1 MAEFNLEVEMT
12 ARVGNLEAAFRE
24 MQAEA
29 DKTAGKMEQSG
40 EAGATGIGKIA
51 VAAAAV
57 AASMA
62 ALELATGL
70 AGAAMSLF
78 SGDSEK
84 VRASLS
90 SLPIIGGL
98 ITKFY
103 ELGDAME
110 YASQAAQSQREQ
122 LLLLEFAAKDAA
134 ASIRILRDEI
144 EDMELRAKRE
154 GKSELE
160 IAVEVYEKR
169 TELIRKEKFEKLD
182 AIEAEYKARR
192 DALSEL
198 NLDAEREF
206 QLFEELRASRHAERR
221 AVTENHERDLEILSK
236 QLGATK
242 KAAEEAED
250 LRLQTIETE
259 AEAKKK
265 ADQEAFKQ
273 RMEDEALRL
282 AAQMSGLAKVEQA
295 RKEAAK
301 AEKARREEI
310 AENEA
315 AARKKMG
322 EIQKKIDEERAS
334 ALEAIQG
341 MTGTF
346 DTAGGS
352 FTTGVKAQLDNSK
365 ILNKLSEESR
375 DFLAQI
381 VQNTARMV
389 TGVGGF
395 V

>member
-12 ARVGNLEAAFRE
+12 ARTDELEKAFKKA
-24 MQAEA
+24 QTGAEKTA
-29 DKTAGKMEQSG
+29 DKMDEAGSSGTAGL
-40 EAGATGIGKIA
+40 GKIA
-51 VAAAAV
+51 TAAAAV
-57 AASMA
+57 MASMA
-62 ALELATGL
+62 ALEIGVGL

-90 SLPIIGGL
+90 SLPIFGGL

-103 ELGDAME
+103 EFGDALE
-110 YASQAAQSQREQ
+110 YASIEAQRARKNVFELEQAANDLGVTIGDLSAKLSLFEQVAKLQGQSELAIANKVFQERDRLISLERGQRLKALDEENMARLQAIHDLKLEEEDANRLYEKARETKYEQLAAIEENIRLQRELNSLQ
-122 LLLLEFAAKDAA
+122 RMEVLEQVEEKEKK
-134 ASIRILRDEI
+134 EI
-144 EDMELRAKRE
+144 E
-154 GKSELE
+154 
-160 IAVEVYEKR
+160 
-169 TELIRKEKFEKLD
+169 
-182 AIEAEYKARR
+182 
-192 DALSEL
+192 
-198 NLDAEREF
+198 
-206 QLFEELRASRHAERR
+206 
-221 AVTENHERDLEILSK
+221 
-236 QLGATK
+236 
-242 KAAEEAED
+242 AAESA
-250 LRLQTIETE
+250 

-265 ADQEAFKQ
+265 ADREAFRQ
-273 RMEDEALRL
+273 QMEDEALRL

-322 EIQKKIDEERAS
+322 EIQKKIDEQRAS
-334 ALEAIQG
+334 ALKAIQG
-341 MTGTF
+341 MTSTF

-365 ILNKLSEESR
+365 ILNKLSGESR

-395 V
+395 A